1 MKMEKRALI
10 AFVASILLF
19 LAYDAL
25 YLAPRVKE
33 QKARRQ
39 TEIARQQEIADS
51 LAAMM
56 GERVPGTVAEGE
68 TAQPGVDLDSPSPAG
83 TGGDAP
89 APLSEF
95 PAAPLVQ
102 AVEFTVASSLYEITL
117 STTGAEIVSVRL
129 LEYDTNGEPVEL
141 IPQDDDWTRAR
152 PLNVTIEGSGV
163 SFTLSDVSFT
173 AHRGGIGDA
182 LLNGT
187 TVTVDPSREVTE
199 IVFRSADERG
209 RTIER
214 YYRFYPGRYDFDT
227 GVRFPSTAFPSA
239 TGVWWGM
246 GPGLRSTEANVTDD
260 QQTFKASIKLGDDIH
275 RLKPGDFGKKTSEE
289 FSGTLSWTALQ
300 TKYFTAA
307 MIPPEPTRA
316 TVFVSGYKDEHRIS
330 NRFVVPLVDRRGQV
344 DNSIKVYM
352 GPLDYKI
359 LADLHF
365 GLQDNIEMGWS
376 LLRPVS
382 RAVLWALTWTYKY
395 IPNYGLVIII
405 ISVLT
410 KVLFY
415 RLTHKSFKS
424 MKDLQDLQP
433 RIQALKEKCG
443 DDKQR
448 LSKETMK
455 LYKTAGVNPLG
466 GCLPM
471 VLQMPVF
478 IALFQV
484 LRNTIEVRQAPFFG
498 WITDLSQQDV
508 LFELPMTLPVIGN
521 AFSLLPLLMGA
532 SMFVQ
537 TKIGGSLTGSPASSA
552 TPKGFNTML
561 PILFTF
567 LFYKMPSGLVVYWIV
582 NTVLSVAQQYYIH
595 REPDEN
601 KDGAPAGATPH
612 PVAKKRQSKSKGR

>member
-1 MKMEKRALI
+1 MKMEKRALM

-19 LAYDAL
+19 LAYDYF
-25 YLAPRVKE
+25 YLSPRVKE

-39 TEIARQQEIADS
+39 VELVRQQQGADS
-51 LAAMM
+51 LAAIL
-56 GERVPGTVAEGE
+56 GEKAADTSAGNE
-68 TAQPGVDLDSPSPAG
+68 TAWSGSEADSPVTE
-83 TGGDAP
+83 TGEAP
-89 APLSEF
+89 APLSEIPST
-95 PAAPLVQ
+95 PALQ

-117 STTGAEIVSVRL
+117 STAGAEIVSMRL
-129 LEYDTNGEPVEL
+129 LEYETDGEPVEL

-152 PLNVTIEGSGV
+152 AMNVTIEGSGA
-163 SFTLSDVSFT
+163 SFALSEVSFT

-182 LLNGT
+182 LLNGST
-187 TVTVDPSREVTE
+187 ITVNPSQEVTE
-199 IVFRSADERG
+199 IVFRTAENG
-209 RTIER
+209 GKTIER

-227 GVRFPSTAFPSA
+227 GVRFPASVFPSA

-246 GPGLRSTEANVTDD
+246 GPGLRSTEANVPDD
-260 QQTFKASIKLGDDIH
+260 QTSFKASVKLGDDIR

-289 FSGTLSWTALQ
+289 FAGTLGWTALQ

-307 MIPPEPTRA
+307 LIPPEPTRSS
-316 TVFVSGYKDEHRIS
+316 VLVSGYKPEHRIT
-330 NRFVVPLVDRRGQV
+330 NRFMVPLVERRGQV
-344 DNSIKVYM
+344 DNSLKVYM

-359 LADLHF
+359 LSNLDV

-382 RAVLWALTWTYKY
+382 RLVLWAITWTYKY

-405 ISVLT
+405 ISLLT

-443 DDKQR
+443 DDKQK

-455 LYKTAGVNPLG
+455 LYKEAGVNPLG

-484 LRNTIEVRQAPFFG
+484 LRNTIELRQAPFVG
-498 WITDLSQQDV
+498 WINDLAQQDV
-508 LFELPMTLPVIGN
+508 LFDLPMTLPVIGS
-521 AFSLLPLLMGA
+521 AFSLLPLIMGA

-537 TKIGGSLTGSPASSA
+537 TKIGGSLTGTPASQT

-567 LFYKMPSGLVVYWIV
+567 LFYKMPSGLVIYWIV

-595 REPDEN
+595 REPDKDEDGA
-601 KDGAPAGATPH
+601 KDGTAPR
-612 PVAKKRQSKSKGR
+612 PVAKKRRPKTKGR